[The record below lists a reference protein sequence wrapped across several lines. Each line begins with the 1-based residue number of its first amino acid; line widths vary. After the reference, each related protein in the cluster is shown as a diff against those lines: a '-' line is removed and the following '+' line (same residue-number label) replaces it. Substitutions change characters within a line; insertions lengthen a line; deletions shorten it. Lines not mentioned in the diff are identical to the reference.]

1 MPTPATALDTPPA
14 DARTFATAFDTA
26 SADAGTFATAYDTAS
41 ADARIEFGLAEAEY
55 ARESINRATAAQIA
69 AVHRVIREA
78 KETPSIY
85 VGPHAIPSNRQHVEF
100 AERAAIADLAVRLSV
115 SENTIRAFDTQATT
129 LIMRA
134 PRTWSVFRGGHISPA
149 NARVVAELA
158 ATLPDDD
165 GLVRRFDD
173 SVVTPARDL
182 APARFSTRA
191 RGIRER
197 LHAEA
202 ASERHAR
209 RVEDR
214 SVRFTPDV
222 DGMAWIQAFI
232 PADVATRVMAHLDSS
247 AQSLAADAAEERTMD
262 QLRADELC
270 KLLMGGG
277 TSAHVGV
284 RVGVVVPVMTL
295 LGLRE
300 EPAILDGYGPIDAAT
315 ARRLTAEAPSFYR
328 VLTHPITGTV
338 LDLDRVT
345 LRVPADM
352 KRWLQLRDQV
362 CTFPGCGRRAAR
374 CDLDHTVDRQFGG
387 TTKVTNLA
395 HLCRKHHRAKHMT
408 RWNVT
413 QSRDGTIEWTS
424 PTGFVREADPPPF

>member
-1 MPTPATALDTPPA
+1 MVTFPTALDPA
-14 DARTFATAFDTA
+14 SPDVRV
-26 SADAGTFATAYDTAS
+26 
-41 ADARIEFGLAEAEY
+41 EFGLAEAEF
-55 ARESINRATAAQIA
+55 ARQSINRATAAQIA
-69 AVHRVIREA
+69 AIHGVLREA
-78 KETPSIY
+78 RETPRIY
-85 VGPHAIPSNRQHVEF
+85 VGPHALSSNREHVEF

-115 SENTIRAFDTQATT
+115 SENTIRAFDAQATT
-129 LIMRA
+129 MIMRT
-134 PRTWSVFRGGHISPA
+134 PRTWSAFRGGQVSPA

-165 GLVRRFDD
+165 AVLKQFDD
-173 SVVTPARDL
+173 AVTTPARDL

-209 RVEDR
+209 RVDDR
-214 SVRFTPDV
+214 RVRFTPDV
-222 DGMAWIQAFI
+222 DGMAWIEAFV
-232 PADVATRVMAHLDSS
+232 PGDVATRLMAHLD
-247 AQSLAADAAEERTMD
+247 ATAFALASNPAEERTMD
-262 QLRADELC
+262 QLRTDELC
-270 KLLMGGG
+270 KLLLGDG
-277 TSAHVGV
+277 TSTRVGV

-295 LGLRE
+295 LGLSE

-387 TTKVTNLA
+387 TTKVTNLS

-408 RWNVT
+408 RWKVA

-424 PTGFVREADPPPF
+424 PTGFVRAADPPPF